1 MLAFRSAIEHRDPE
15 ALAAALAPDVVF
27 SSPAVFAPY
36 RGRDA
41 VMTVLRAVLDVF
53 EDLQYTDELT
63 GDGTHGLVFRAR
75 VGTRE
80 IEGWDYLTTDDAG
93 LVSRLVVM
101 IRPLSGLNAVGGA
114 MARRL
119 ASG

>member
-63 GDGTHGLVFRAR
+63 GDGAHGLVFRAR

-80 IEGWDYLTTDDAG
+80 IEGWYYLTTDGAG

-101 IRPLSGLNAVGGA
+101 IRPLSGLNAVVEA